1 MRSIFPRR
9 PSSKTPG
16 QALVEFAV
24 VIIPFMVLLM
34 GILDLGRGIYMLN
47 GTAEAARDI
56 ARVTIVH
63 RYDVCCDL
71 GSSTEAQE
79 VIEVQRR
86 IIPGLVIDP
95 STDIVCVDISDTVIA
110 DNDCVP
116 GDYVRVR
123 VRADFS
129 PITPIVSA
137 FGSHTFE
144 SYSRVQIP

>member
-1 MRSIFPRR
+1 MHSIFRRR
-9 PSSKTPG
+9 PSAETPG

-24 VIIPFMVLLM
+24 VIIPFLVLLM

-71 GSSTEAQE
+71 GSSAEAQE

-86 IIPGLVIDP
+86 IISGLDITP
-95 STDIVCVDISDTVIA
+95 STDIVCVDISDTVIP
-110 DNDCVP
+110 DNECRS

-144 SYSRVQIP
+144 SYSRIQIP

>member
-9 PSSKTPG
+9 SAEVRG

-24 VIIPFMVLLM
+24 AIVPFLVLLM
-34 GILDLGRGIYMLN
+34 GILDLGRGIHMLN

-79 VIEVQRR
+79 VIDVQRR
-86 IIPGLVIDP
+86 IIPGLDITP
-95 STDIVCVDISDTVIA
+95 STDIVCVDISDTVIP
-110 DNDCVP
+110 DNQCRS

-144 SYSRVQIP
+144 SYSRIQIP